1 MMKYREKR
9 LKDKIAIVTGGGR
22 GIGKAIA
29 VRYARE
35 GAKVV
40 VADMKEKE
48 SDETVKEINKFGGEA
63 IFIRTDVSLENDVKK
78 MITDTLKTY
87 GKVDILVNNAG
98 VSFNTPIQDC
108 TLEDFD
114 FVQNIDLRGL
124 WMCCKEI
131 VPHMIENEGGKII
144 SISSTAGAIAPF
156 PNQSIYSACK
166 GGVIQLT
173 RALAV
178 ELCKYNINVNCIAP
192 SFIDTPIYDEVGWSL
207 KNKENLEN
215 ISKLMPCGRIGTVE
229 EVAGAAFFLAS
240 DDSSYVMGHILFVD
254 GGIMAW

>member
-1 MMKYREKR
+1 MKDYKDQR
-9 LKDKIAIVTGGGR
+9 LLNKVAIVTGAAR

-29 VRYARE
+29 VRFARE

-40 VADMKEKE
+40 ITDMKQKE
-48 SDETVKEINKFGGEA
+48 SNETLEEIKRDGGHA
-63 IFIRTDVSLENDVKK
+63 IFVKTDVSSEEDIKNMVA
-78 MITDTLKTY
+78 KTIELY

-98 VSFNTPIQDC
+98 VSFNTPIQNC
-108 TLEDFD
+108 TLENYDYI
-114 FVQNIDLRGL
+114 QNIDLRGL
-124 WMCCKEI
+124 WMCCRE
-131 VPHMIENEGGKII
+131 VVNPMIKNKGGKII
-144 SISSTAGAIAPF
+144 NISSTAGAIAPS
-156 PNQSIYSACK
+156 PNQSIYSTCK

-192 SFIDTPIYDEVGWSL
+192 SYVDTPIYEEVGWSL
-207 KNKENLEN
+207 KIKENLES
-215 ISKLMPCGRIGTVE
+215 ISRLMPCGRLGTAE

>member
-1 MMKYREKR
+1 MEYKEKR
-9 LKDKIAIVTGGGR
+9 LKNMVAIITGASR

-29 VRYARE
+29 IRFTQE

-40 VADMKEKE
+40 IADMKEKE
-48 SDETVKEINKFGGEA
+48 SNETVEEIKKAGGEA
-63 IFIRTDVSLENDVKK
+63 LFIKTDVSQESDIKNMIASTLETYKK
-78 MITDTLKTY
+78 L
-87 GKVDILVNNAG
+87 DILVNNAG
-98 VSFNTPIQDC
+98 VSFNTPIQEC
-108 TLEDFD
+108 TLDNFD
-114 FVQNIDLRGL
+114 FVQNVDLRGL
-124 WMCCKEI
+124 WMCCRE
-131 VPHMIENEGGKII
+131 VVNPMIKNKGGKII
-144 SISSTAGAIAPF
+144 NISSTAGAIAAS

-192 SFIDTPIYDEVGWSL
+192 SYIDTPIYDEVGWSL
-207 KNKENLEN
+207 KDKKNLES
-215 ISKLMPCGRIGTVE
+215 ISKLMPCNRVGTPE